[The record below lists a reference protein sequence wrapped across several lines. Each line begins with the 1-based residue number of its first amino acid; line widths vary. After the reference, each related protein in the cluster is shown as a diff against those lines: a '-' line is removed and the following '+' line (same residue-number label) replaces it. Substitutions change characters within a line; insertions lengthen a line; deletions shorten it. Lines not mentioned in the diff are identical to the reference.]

1 MLCCSASPPA
11 AHLMW
16 PLTPGTAPELLPAAP
31 ALYCLLLQY
40 YTELGMPAQARMLIE
55 QAEQQGVSSAAAGML
70 APRLPPQPAELLV
83 CAALLDYRHPC
94 HATGSQPSAHVC
106 MHARPGRSCSTQ
118 LWVIRSGQPNRTQNT
133 CTCTAAHLAGWLAAC
148 RMGLGCMK
156 ATDASTSAS
165 FPCARCGGGAWHQ
178 QQTGSAWQAGWGWL
192 GCCWLADLLTGPQVG
207 PLSLFTPQWLAAF
220 HTYPPRYVASPPA
233 AASCADERRQAL
245 LQMRQ
250 LRGPV
255 PCLRVPRLQRSRR
268 GRAQTQ
274 HTGSF

>member
-1 MLCCSASPPA
+1 MRCLAGLPP
-11 AHLMW
+11 
-16 PLTPGTAPELLPAAP
+16 PLPEHGLATFCA
-31 ALYCLLLQY
+31 CLHACQAGAQLFDATVGDSLR
-40 YTELGMPAQARMLIE
+40 PAQ
-55 QAEQQGVSSAAAGML
+55 
-70 APRLPPQPAELLV
+70 P
-83 CAALLDYRHPC
+83 H
-94 HATGSQPSAHVC
+94 TKHVPL
-106 MHARPGRSCSTQ
+106 HR
-118 LWVIRSGQPNRTQNT
+118 
-133 CTCTAAHLAGWLAAC
+133 CTLGWLAGC
-148 RMGLGCMK
+148 RMGLGCMR